1 MEGESHPLC
10 LTATLLPHC
19 NARPSRLDDIRGRGG
34 GAEWTAKGQ
43 RAVPKFKTAVST
55 FMRTGLSKRK
65 GAKLSELSLQIV
77 YFARINLHGLVS
89 LLGIPCSRNFK
100 PVDNYFST

>member
-19 NARPSRLDDIRGRGG
+19 NARPSRLDDMRGRGGG

-55 FMRTGLSKRK
+55 FIRTGLSKRR
-65 GAKLSELSLQIV
+65 GAKLSELSFQIV
-77 YFARINLHGLVS
+77 HFASILPGLFCVGWS
-89 LLGIPCSRNFK
+89 GC
-100 PVDNYFST
+100 